1 MRYVASESALAVPSG
16 TFGHPTRYGIPGGTF
31 IPCGIVSQA
40 TGWADALA
48 EAALAKQH
56 WQHKYGAMAA
66 RVSELEALLERRAA
80 LAGQAQAGTGPS
92 ALELRTTLRRA
103 DEIIVA
109 HKHDRDTQL

>member
-1 MRYVASESALAVPSG
+1 MAVPSG
-16 TFGHPTRYGIPGGTF
+16 TFGHPTRYGIPGGTS

-80 LAGQAQAGTGPS
+80 LAGQAQAGTGP
-92 ALELRTTLRRA
+92 AGLELRTTLRRA

-109 HKHDRDTQL
+109 HKHDRDTQR